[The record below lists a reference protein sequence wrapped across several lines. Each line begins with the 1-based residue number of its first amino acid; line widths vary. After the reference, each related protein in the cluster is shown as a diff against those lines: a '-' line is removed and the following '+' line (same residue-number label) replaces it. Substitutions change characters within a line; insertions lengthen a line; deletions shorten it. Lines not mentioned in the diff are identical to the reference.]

1 MGVVCCKPTPVLDT
15 SLDYQALPHHPPTT
29 HDLVALQNDIVAI
42 FQRIPQWYTARE
54 VKRWLQ
60 NPDVTVECV
69 DQLMANMEETGVLQS
84 QPQATGITYYALTAT
99 PLL

>member
-1 MGVVCCKPTPVLDT
+1 MGTVCCKPTPVLDT
-15 SLDYQALPHHPPTT
+15 AQDYHALPPPPPNAQ
-29 HDLVALQNDIVAI
+29 DLAALQNDIVAI

-60 NPDVTVECV
+60 HPDVTVECV

-99 PLL
+99 SLL